1 MHGNFWFYMYTW
13 KAANMLLARWIS
25 GSSQLES
32 WEYQQELIRFLMHE
46 SVISM
51 TIVKP
56 RFRTIYHISTWVLRF
71 FIGGVAMQKDNFSEE
86 NFWWFFSLERFQ
98 SGPWNSYS
106 NSPVAI
112 NVLLT
117 SINLRIMIAVSE
129 SMGACFLLRGNDP
142 LKTTGEGWLVM
153 LPHQCSLE
161 DILESKIPNLE
172 NHPFFWGGASTNKP
186 WGSGIWFF
194 IWGKRSPMTKE
205 TRKILGWHLFFGM
218 INHEKLRV
226 CPVAI
231 PGALCLEGGWQA
243 VRGGPLRFTWIKW
256 PNIFRCWWPSSGVWC
271 KPNHLRVPD
280 VDFPGM

>member
-32 WEYQQELIRFLMHE
+32 WEYQQELRIRFLMHE
-46 SVISM
+46 SVINM

-56 RFRTIYHISTWVLRF
+56 RFRTILSHLHLSSQVFYWWRCHAERQF
-71 FIGGVAMQKDNFSEE
+71 QRGKFG
-86 NFWWFFSLERFQ
+86 WFFSLERFQ

-172 NHPFFWGGASTNKP
+172 NHLFFWGGS
-186 WGSGIWFF
+186 F
-194 IWGKRSPMTKE
+194 
-205 TRKILGWHLFFGM
+205 
-218 INHEKLRV
+218 HE
-226 CPVAI
+226 
-231 PGALCLEGGWQA
+231 
-243 VRGGPLRFTWIKW
+243 
-256 PNIFRCWWPSSGVWC
+256 
-271 KPNHLRVPD
+271 
-280 VDFPGM
+280 